1 MSSRASEHV
10 LAPTRIRP
18 VKDFRDR
25 AEALC
30 RLLARHPRP
39 AAMGPG
45 QTGASPDSTM
55 LRNLLDEIPEDRL
68 RALSAE
74 LRSRTGLPELDAVD
88 GLLMRL
94 LLDDYREAVRRFR
107 AATRITEEKLRAL
120 SADVREARHMTQR
133 ELDRL
138 SSPR

>member
-10 LAPTRIRP
+10 LASTRIRP

-25 AEALC
+25 VEAVC
-30 RLLARHPRP
+30 QLLARHPRP
-39 AAMGPG
+39 ASTGPA
-45 QTGASPDSTM
+45 QTGAPSASAM
-55 LRNLLDEIPEDRL
+55 LRNLLDDIPEERL
-68 RALSAE
+68 RAFTVE
-74 LRSRTGLPELDAVD
+74 LRARAGLPELDAVD

-107 AATRITEEKLRAL
+107 AAVQITDQQLRAL
-120 SADVREARHMTQR
+120 SAEIREAQHMTQR

-138 SSPR
+138 SPPD

>member
-10 LAPTRIRP
+10 LAPARIRP

-25 AEALC
+25 LDALC
-30 RLLARHPRP
+30 QLLARHPRP
-39 AAMGPG
+39 SPVDPG
-45 QTGASPDSTM
+45 QSGVPTDSTM

-120 SADVREARHMTQR
+120 SADVREAQHMTQR

>member
-1 MSSRASEHV
+1 
-10 LAPTRIRP
+10 
-18 VKDFRDR
+18 
-25 AEALC
+25 
-30 RLLARHPRP
+30 
-39 AAMGPG
+39 MGPG

-120 SADVREARHMTQR
+120 SADVREAQHMTQR